1 LSLVAP
7 WPQIVSVRHR
17 RREEMMD
24 DMTFIVQYH
33 LKQRV
38 LMLADQLRDCR
49 FMLII
54 QV

>member
-1 LSLVAP
+1 
-7 WPQIVSVRHR
+7 
-17 RREEMMD
+17 MD

-38 LMLADQLRDCR
+38 VTLADQLRDCR
-49 FMLII
+49 FLLIV